1 MIRRIVL
8 ENYMSHAR
16 TVIEPA
22 DGLTVL
28 TGPNNCGKSAVV
40 DALETLCRNA
50 AGDYMVRHGERTAR
64 VTVETD
70 EHTFVWERTRGQVR
84 YTIDGR
90 EIDRLGRGVPDDL
103 DRKLRLPRVRA
114 GDEDVEIHFAF
125 QRAPVFLL
133 DASDNKKATFFAS
146 SSDASYLLDM
156 QRRHQQRV
164 KSRKAARRRLRR
176 EVEHLESELAALEAV
191 EVLSPRVASLE
202 RHASTVAEHAA
213 DEARLAHRI
222 DALEGAR
229 AAVVRAEA
237 VRDASAPLASP
248 PPLDDTA
255 ALERLGRELVD
266 VASARDRAAAVRA
279 AVADIDEPPRIDDG
293 RELAALVASLEHEA
307 RLVTDARD
315 RRDTID
321 REGATVHDAL
331 DAWAHDNPDCPTCG
345 APVDAPRLFDA
356 IGGFDRG
363 EVGDA

>member
-8 ENYMSHAR
+8 ENYMSHGR

-22 DGLTVL
+22 EGLTVL

-70 EHTFVWERTRGQVR
+70 RHEFTWERTRGQVR

-90 EIDRLGRGVPDDL
+90 EVDRLGRGVPEDL

-176 EVEHLESELAALEAV
+176 EVDALEGEIAALDSVDELA
-191 EVLSPRVASLE
+191 PRVAALE
-202 RHASTVAEHAA
+202 RHAASVAECDAEA
-213 DEARLAHRI
+213 ARLARHV
-222 DALEGAR
+222 DALDRAR
-229 AAVVRAEA
+229 AAVARATA
-237 VRDASAPLASP
+237 VCAASAALQAPPTLEETAPVERIARELAAVAS
-248 PPLDDTA
+248 
-255 ALERLGRELVD
+255 GRE
-266 VASARDRAAAVRA
+266 RA
-279 AVADIDEPPRIDDG
+279 AVVGAALARVDAPPRLDDG
-293 RELAALVASLEHEA
+293 RELGAMLASLEHEA
-307 RLVTDARD
+307 RLVADARG
-315 RRDTID
+315 RRAAID
-321 REGATVHDAL
+321 REGAAVDDAL
-331 DAWAHDNPDCPTCG
+331 DAWARDNPDCPTCG
-345 APVDAPRLFDA
+345 SPVDAPRLFDTIA
-356 IGGFDRG
+356 GFDRG
-363 EVGDA
+363 DVDDA